1 MMMRQKL
8 LALVLGSLW
17 FTTSMGQGKCPLLIN
32 EILFN
37 PPKDGSD
44 FVELYNASK
53 EPVDLSAYLIANRNS
68 SGNVASVKKLAKNP
82 VMLGASSLAVIT
94 EDTTWLRGYY
104 FIPDTVLL
112 LQLSSLPSFPDEEG
126 TAILMSGSDSSI
138 CDELKYEEGWH
149 FSLIDDRTGVALERI
164 SINESTASRYNWA
177 SAASSAGYGTP
188 GRHNS
193 QRRLSDVSSEVL
205 NVSPKLFTPDNDGQ
219 DDYMQV
225 SINPGEPGL
234 TANAMIYDVSGRRAK
249 YFLKNENLGTTNIF
263 RWDGYDVANR
273 RLPPGV
279 YILITD
285 VFGMRGQVRKF
296 KNVIVIA
303 YGER

>member
-1 MMMRQKL
+1 MMRQKL
-8 LALVLGSLW
+8 VAMLFGFLW
-17 FTTSMGQGKCPLLIN
+17 FTIAMGQEKCPLLIN

-37 PPKDGSD
+37 PPKEGSD
-44 FVELYNASK
+44 FIELYNVGK
-53 EPVDLSAYLIANRNS
+53 EPADLSAYLIANRNS
-68 SGNVASVKKLAKNP
+68 SGNVGSVRKLSKNP
-82 VMLGASSLAVIT
+82 IMLGGSSLAVIT
-94 EDTTWLRGYY
+94 EDTNWLRGYY
-104 FIPDTVLL
+104 FIPDMVVLL
-112 LQLSSLPSFPDEEG
+112 QPSSLPSFPDDEG
-126 TAILMSGSDSSI
+126 TVVLMSANDSSI
-138 CDELKYEEGWH
+138 CDELTYEEGWH
-149 FSLIDDRTGVALERI
+149 FSLIDDRTGVALERV
-164 SINESTASRYNWA
+164 SIHESTASRYNWA

-193 QRRLSDVSSEVL
+193 QRRLTDVSSGVL
-205 NVSPKLFTPDNDGQ
+205 TVSPKLFTPDNDGQ

-234 TANAMIYDVSGRRAK
+234 TANAMIYDVSGRRAR
-249 YFLKNENLGTTNIF
+249 YFLKNENLGTTNVF
-263 RWDGYDVANR
+263 RWDGYDDAHR

-285 VFGMRGQVRKF
+285 VFGMTGQVRKF